1 MIRLSS
7 RYAAPT
13 SIRQNRPLTNDELMR
28 VVPSAFS
35 VEKHESRSDRYTY
48 IPTIALLDRLREEGF
63 QPSGRVRG
71 APRPFSPSQSRVRN
85 PDRREFTKHML
96 RLRRGDNFSGKEVP
110 EILLLNSH
118 DGSSSYKMIPGM
130 YRQVCT
136 NGLVCWKSFGE
147 INVPHKGDI
156 VGQVIEGAYEVLGIF
171 DNVTENIEMM
181 KGITVS
187 PDERILLANTA
198 LDIKYDGKEAPVTAE
213 KILVPRRYEDKQT
226 DLWTTY
232 NTVQE
237 NLIKGGLRGR
247 TAKGK
252 NTTTRPVTGIDGD
265 IKLNQALWKMAE
277 EFAKLKS

>member
-1 MIRLSS
+1 
-7 RYAAPT
+7 
-13 SIRQNRPLTNDELMR
+13 
-28 VVPSAFS
+28 
-35 VEKHESRSDRYTY
+35 
-48 IPTIALLDRLREEGF
+48 
-63 QPSGRVRG
+63 
-71 APRPFSPSQSRVRN
+71 
-85 PDRREFTKHML
+85 ML

-171 DNVTENIEMM
+171 DNITENIEMM

-187 PDERILLANTA
+187 PVERMLLANTA
-198 LDIKYDGKEAPVTAE
+198 LDIKYEGKDAPVTPE

-226 DLWTTY
+226 DLWTTF